1 MRRFHRL
8 ALAMLLLPLALAA
21 RADGLQVG
29 DRAPRVDT
37 ELASGK
43 VLGAGHLEGKVV
55 LQYFW
60 ATWCPICQ
68 GHLPRLEALYRAY
81 QPRGF
86 EIIAQSLDD
95 GPSIVIDYWRDR
107 GYTFPVT
114 MRSDEIR
121 AAYGPIRGTP
131 TLFLID
137 RKGMVR
143 LKRLGA
149 MPDGT
154 LEDEIK
160 ALLE

>member
-1 MRRFHRL
+1 MRRFHRVAL
-8 ALAMLLLPLALAA
+8 ALLLLPLALAA

-29 DRAPRVDT
+29 DRAPRVAT
-37 ELASGK
+37 ELTSGK
-43 VLGAGHLEGKVV
+43 VLAGGHLEGKVA

-60 ATWCPICQ
+60 ATWCLFCQ
-68 GHLPRLEALYRAY
+68 GDLPDLEKLYRAY

-95 GPSIVIDYWRDR
+95 DLSVVIEFWQEK
-107 GYTFPVT
+107 GYTFPVA
-114 MRSDEIR
+114 MRSDETR

-137 RKGMVR
+137 RKGTVR
-143 LKRLGA
+143 LKHLGA
-149 MPDGT
+149 MPDGA

-160 ALLE
+160 ALLK